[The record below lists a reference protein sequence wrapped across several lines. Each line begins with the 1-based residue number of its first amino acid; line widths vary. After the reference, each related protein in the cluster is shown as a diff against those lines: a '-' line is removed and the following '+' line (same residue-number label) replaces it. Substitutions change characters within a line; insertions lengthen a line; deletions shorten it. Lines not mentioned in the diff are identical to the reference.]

1 MAVTG
6 DPPWVDQPHRK
17 TPWRREVPQ
26 PTPPLRARPVAL
38 YLLSRVLQLSG
49 RLSESQPAAAAAPG
63 HYEGRA

>member
-38 YLLSRVLQLSG
+38 YLLSRGPKEFLL
-49 RLSESQPAAAAAPG
+49 
-63 HYEGRA
+63 